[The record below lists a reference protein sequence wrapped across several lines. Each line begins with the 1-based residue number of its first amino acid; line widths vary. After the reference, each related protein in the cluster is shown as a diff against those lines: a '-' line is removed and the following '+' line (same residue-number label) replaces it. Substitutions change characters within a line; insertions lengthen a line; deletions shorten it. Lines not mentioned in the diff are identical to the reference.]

1 MNSPDLNWSER
12 TLFGLSLILAPA
24 LFSLSSFFW
33 VGEGQYG
40 VTGSTLLVLGS
51 IFWIPAFAGVFRVL
65 RQRTPRYA
73 AWGLLFA
80 AYGCVCGGAA
90 FAFQG
95 LFMELYGVPH
105 AAALEALGAHPI
117 VANVIFWIGGPM
129 FPLSVCVLGAVLLRT
144 GKIPAALAL
153 LFAVGG
159 LLFPVARIPRI
170 ELVAH
175 AVDLMMLIPAW
186 YMGVQMLR
194 AVPGQRD
201 AGAVA

>member
-1 MNSPDLNWSER
+1 MNSADLNASER
-12 TLFGLSLILAPA
+12 TLFGISLIVAPA

-33 VGEGQYG
+33 IGEGQYG
-40 VTGSTLLVLGS
+40 VSGSTLVVFGS
-51 IFWIPAFAGVFRVL
+51 IFWISAFAGVFRLL

-73 AWGLLFA
+73 AWGMLFA
-80 AYGCVCGGAA
+80 AYGCICGGAA

-105 AAALEALGAHPI
+105 ASALEALGSHPV

-129 FPLSVCVLGAVLLRT
+129 FPLSVFVLGVVLLRT
-144 GKIPAALAL
+144 RQIPTPLAL
-153 LFAVGG
+153 LFAIGG

-170 ELVAH
+170 EFIAH

-186 YMGVQMLR
+186 YMGVQLLR
-194 AVPGQRD
+194 PVSEQRD
-201 AGAVA
+201 ASAFA